1 MAKTG
6 GIHTGDNP
14 AGGATTT
21 TRARTMKTDK
31 ISLRRRGSGK
41 RGSCKAAGPLAKSF
55 VRPPGQ
61 SWTGNFEEVLAM
73 HGTAMRFLPLTRLI
87 QI

>member
-1 MAKTG
+1 MLPQVKPLGQAAVEKEVV
-6 GIHTGDNP
+6 
-14 AGGATTT
+14 
-21 TRARTMKTDK
+21 ARQP
-31 ISLRRRGSGK
+31 
-41 RGSCKAAGPLAKSF
+41 GPLAKSF

-73 HGTAMRFLPLTRLI
+73 HGTAMHFLPLTRLI